1 MTPSREMNSGRS
13 SVRLPGKTQCTPSF
27 YYENIVPGP
36 DRRKKSMRD
45 LFFGWQRSSVLSKWS
60 ARILDSA
67 CLSGWL
73 IRSRRPRRGKYVS
86 PISYQPFHQSGAFS
100 NSSATYPVAAQCPS
114 PIPATNNFASAFG
127 IQVSRFSVGV
137 RKFFTSR
144 SISLIKRSIFH
155 CNRRQ
160 ASSQ

>member
-13 SVRLPGKTQCTPSF
+13 SVRLPGKTQCTPSV

-86 PISYQPFHQSGAFS
+86 PISYQPFFIRAVHLATQARPTQSQLNAPRPYQQQIISRLPLESKFHDSALECGIFS
-100 NSSATYPVAAQCPS
+100 QAVRSA
-114 PIPATNNFASAFG
+114 
-127 IQVSRFSVGV
+127 
-137 RKFFTSR
+137 
-144 SISLIKRSIFH
+144 
-155 CNRRQ
+155 
-160 ASSQ
+160 